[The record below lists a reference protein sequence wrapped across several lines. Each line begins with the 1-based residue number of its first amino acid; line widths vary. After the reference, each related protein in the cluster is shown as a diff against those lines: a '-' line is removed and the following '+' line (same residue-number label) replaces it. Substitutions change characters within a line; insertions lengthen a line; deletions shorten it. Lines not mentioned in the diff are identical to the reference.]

1 MTLLHAILLLVAA
14 QRGAELMLAARNT
27 RRLRAV
33 GAVEIDAASY
43 PLFVLL
49 HGGWLAAM
57 AIAIPAD
64 TAPLWPL
71 IGVFT
76 LLQLGRAWVIATLGR
91 RWTTRIIVLPHTKP
105 VTSGPYRWC
114 RHPNY
119 LVVAGEIAVLPLAFG
134 AVPIAAIFSLL
145 NATLLARRIL
155 IENAALQTSVT
166 SLQPAAPLSK
176 LHNG

>member
-1 MTLLHAILLLVAA
+1 MMVLYAILLFVVA

-27 RRLRAV
+27 RRLRAA

-64 TAPLWPL
+64 AAPLWPL
-71 IGVFT
+71 IGVFA
-76 LLQLGRAWVIATLGR
+76 LLQLGRVWVIATLGR
-91 RWTTRIIVLPHTKP
+91 RWTTRIIIMPRAKR

-134 AVPIAAIFSLL
+134 AVLIAAIFSLL
-145 NATLLARRIL
+145 NAALLARRIPV
-155 IENAALQTSVT
+155 ETAALRAGVPSP
-166 SLQPAAPLSK
+166 QPAAPAPGLCD
-176 LHNG
+176 G